1 MAFELPATVGWLVL
15 IAQVGLGLLCAWH
28 ALLTKR
34 EPRSALA
41 WIGITLLI
49 PLGGPLLY
57 FAFGVNRIRTRG
69 QRLQRRFPMS
79 WEFSYEQADDADDA
93 GLPNLASA
101 GPIGPTGPIARASAQ
116 VSRRPCLPGNAIEL
130 LHNGE
135 QAYPAMIEAIRSAER
150 YVYLSTYIFG
160 ARGAARDVIE
170 ALKAAQRRGVTVCVL
185 VDGMGQWYTLPR
197 ARPLLKAAGVR
208 VAEFLPL
215 RLWPLSLHVNLRNH
229 RKVLVVDGEIA
240 FTGGMNI
247 ADYHCVDHG
256 GRRRV
261 IDLHLRL
268 RGPVVSQMEAV
279 FAEDWNFAIG
289 QALPEPTLRAADTG
303 SAPCRVITDGPN
315 EDLDRL
321 ALVLLAAVS
330 AAQRR
335 VAIMTPYFLPSREL
349 LGALQAAALRG
360 VQVTVLLPGKNN
372 LPFVHW
378 ATRNMLWELLQHGVT
393 VRYQPAPFV
402 HSKLLLVDD
411 DYTQVGSANLDPRSL
426 RLNFELNVEI
436 FDTALNAD
444 LAEHFTAAWERS
456 DEVTLAQISQR
467 RLAVRTRDAFCWL
480 FSPYL

>member
-1 MAFELPATVGWLVL
+1 MTFQMPATIGWLILVL
-15 IAQVGLGLLCAWH
+15 QAGLGLLCAWH

-69 QRLQRRFPMS
+69 QRLRRRFPMPL
-79 WEFSYEQADDADDA
+79 EFGYEQADDADPPPA
-93 GLPNLASA
+93 APPLLS
-101 GPIGPTGPIARASAQ
+101 TGPSGQIARASAQ
-116 VSRRPCLPGNAIEL
+116 VSRRPCLPGNTIDV

-135 QAYPAMIEAIRSAER
+135 QAYPAMVEVIRSAER
-150 YVYLSTYIFG
+150 YVYLSSYIFG
-160 ARGAARDVIE
+160 ASGAARDVIE

-185 VDGMGQWYTLPR
+185 VDGLGQWYTLAR
-197 ARPLLKAAGVR
+197 ARPLLKEAGVR

-215 RLWPLSLHVNLRNH
+215 RLWPPSLHVNLRNH
-229 RKVLVVDGEIA
+229 RKVLVVDGEVA
-240 FTGGMNI
+240 LTGGMNI
-247 ADYHCVDHG
+247 ADYHCVERG

-268 RGPVVSQMEAV
+268 RGPVVSQIEAV
-279 FAEDWNFAIG
+279 FAEDWHFATG
-289 QALPEPTLRAADTG
+289 QALPEPRLVAAGPG
-303 SAPCRVITDGPN
+303 SAACRVITDGPN

-335 VAIMTPYFLPSREL
+335 VAIMTPYFLPAREL

-360 VQVTVLLPGKNN
+360 VEVSILLPGKNN

-378 ATRNMLWELLQHGVT
+378 ATRNMLWELLQHGVG
-393 VRYQPAPFV
+393 VRYQPPPFV
-402 HSKLLLVDD
+402 HSKFMLVDD
-411 DYTQVGSANLDPRSL
+411 DYAQIGSANLDPRSL
-426 RLNFELNVEI
+426 RLNFELNVEV
-436 FDTALNAD
+436 FDTAFNAT
-444 LAEHFTAAWERS
+444 LASHFQAAWERS
-456 DEVTLAQISQR
+456 REVAPTEISQR
-467 RLAVRTRDAFCWL
+467 RLAVRTRDALCWL